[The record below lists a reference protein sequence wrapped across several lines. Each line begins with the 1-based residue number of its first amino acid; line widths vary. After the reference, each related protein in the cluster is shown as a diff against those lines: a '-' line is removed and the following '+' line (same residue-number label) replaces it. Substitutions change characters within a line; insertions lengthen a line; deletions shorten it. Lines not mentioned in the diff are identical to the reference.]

1 MQLGKVEH
9 LFTGKAKTYG
19 DDKAERKMDREWT
32 TAIYRRETD
41 EAVHLTET
49 GFQND
54 EVGDKK
60 NHGGPEKAVFCY
72 TVRHYTEWEKELGQ
86 EMGPGAFGEN
96 LAVSGL
102 DESNVC
108 IGDVYQL
115 GGARIQVSQ
124 PRRPCWR
131 PARRHRVMDLAL
143 RIEDSG
149 RTGWY
154 FRVVEEGHVQA
165 GDVFKLLERPHPEWP
180 VDACNDVM
188 YEQSENLSLAEKLRD
203 VELLAGSW
211 KRSLQKRLD
220 GIPENKE
227 PRVFGP
233 NR

>member
-1 MQLGKVEH
+1 MEFGKVEH
-9 LFTGKAKTYG
+9 LFIGKAKTYG
-19 DDKAERKMDREWT
+19 DDNAAKKMDREWT
-32 TAIYRRETD
+32 TAIYRGETD
-41 EAVHLTET
+41 EAVYLTGT

-72 TVRHYTEWEKELGQ
+72 TAGHYDEWTNALGQ
-86 EMGPGAFGEN
+86 EMGPGGFGEN
-96 LAVSGL
+96 LAVTGL
-102 DESNVC
+102 DETNVC

-115 GGARIQVSQ
+115 GEARIQVSQ

-131 PARRHRVMDLAL
+131 PARRHRIMDLAL

-154 FRVVEEGHVQA
+154 FRVLTEGRVQA
-165 GDVFKLLERPHPEWP
+165 GDHFKLLERPNPEWTIG
-180 VDACNDVM
+180 ACNEVM
-188 YEQSENLSLAEKLRD
+188 YNHTENLGLTESLRD
-203 VELLAGSW
+203 VALLAENW
-211 KRSLQKRLD
+211 KKSLQKSLD

-233 NR
+233 NK

>member
-1 MQLGKVEH
+1 MEVGKVEH
-9 LFTGKAKTYG
+9 LFIGRAKTYG
-19 DDKAERKMDREWT
+19 DDNAEQKMDKEWT

-72 TVRHYTEWEKELGQ
+72 TAGHYDEWTDEFGI

-96 LAVSGL
+96 LAVTGL
-102 DESNVC
+102 DEKNVC
-108 IGDVYQL
+108 IGDIYGL
-115 GGARIQVSQ
+115 GDVQIEVSQ

-131 PARRHRVMDLAL
+131 PARRHRIIDLAL
-143 RIEDSG
+143 KIEDSG

-154 FRVVEEGHVQA
+154 FRVIKEGRVQA
-165 GDVFKLLERPHPEWP
+165 GDTFRLLERPHPEWTI
-180 VDACNDVM
+180 DACNEVM
-188 YEQSENLSLAEKLRD
+188 YERTENPGLAEELRD
-203 VELLAGSW
+203 VGLLAGSW
-211 KRSLQKRLD
+211 KKSLQKRLD

-233 NR
+233 NK